1 MRKVLIIY
9 GVLVL
14 VVVGIAILRFRGIDL
29 LPNFGSNAKA
39 EIKGQ
44 EFNLE
49 IADSDEEMVKGLSD
63 RKNLDENKGMLFIFE
78 EKGKYS
84 FWMRNVNFPLDIIYI
99 SDDTIVDIVRNAE
112 PKKEGDTEIPVF
124 EPKEEANYVL
134 EINGGLSDK
143 HKIETGDKVV
153 FSGL

>member
-39 EIKGQ
+39 EMKGQ

-49 IADSDEEMVKGLSD
+49 IADSDEEMFKG
-63 RKNLDENKGMLFIFE
+63 
-78 EKGKYS
+78 
-84 FWMRNVNFPLDIIYI
+84 
-99 SDDTIVDIVRNAE
+99 A
-112 PKKEGDTEIPVF
+112 
-124 EPKEEANYVL
+124 
-134 EINGGLSDK
+134 
-143 HKIETGDKVV
+143 
-153 FSGL
+153 